1 MVFITPTGE
10 RLAQDRRRTRR
21 WPTHSICGVRG
32 PDGVASAVTLWNI
45 SEGGFGAQTASTVEG
60 GDRLSFRLGRTG
72 YADARVVWRIG
83 DIVGCEFLRPVSPA
97 EVALALATATPVAS
111 DDKEETRR

>member
-21 WPTHSICGVRG
+21 WPTHATCGVRG
-32 PDGVASAVTLWNI
+32 PDGVPSSVTLWNI
-45 SEGGFGAQTASTVEG
+45 SEGGFGAQCAAAVAG
-60 GDRLSFRLGRTG
+60 GDRLTFRLGRTG

-83 DIVGCEFLRPVSPA
+83 DVVGCEFLRPVSPA
-97 EVALALATATPVAS
+97 EVALALATATPVAI
-111 DDKEETRR
+111 DDKDEPRR